1 MRLGWSLGSRA
12 MRIHQPSTPQEVPPE
27 ASDPI
32 AAARGNR
39 AGRAAAA
46 RLRQQAASLQNR
58 NLPRWLRRLGA
69 SLMIGGQA
77 VSAIARLRIGRQD
90 LTQELLEAGPGSFL
104 IVLVTALAAGTV
116 FNIQVAA
123 ELSKQGA
130 SAAIG
135 GLLALGLS
143 REIAPLLTATLLT
156 GKVATA
162 YAAQLGTMKVTE
174 QIDAI
179 TMLRTDP
186 VEYLVVP
193 RVLALVIMAP
203 VQCLVFF
210 LLAIWSGQVSSTLLY
225 GLPPA
230 VFWNSV
236 RTWMEPNDVPSM
248 LIKALVFGLLISVL
262 ACGWGLTTRGGPKEV
277 GSSTT
282 GAVVMIL
289 MAVALMDVVLTQI
302 LFGV

>member
-1 MRLGWSLGSRA
+1 MGA
-12 MRIHQPSTPQEVPPE
+12 
-27 ASDPI
+27 
-32 AAARGNR
+32 
-39 AGRAAAA
+39 
-46 RLRQQAASLQNR
+46 
-58 NLPRWLRRLGA
+58 PRWLRRLGF
-69 SLMIGGQA
+69 SLLIGGQA
-77 VSAIARLRIGRQD
+77 VSAIARGRINSND
-90 LTQELLEAGPGSFL
+90 MMQELLEAGPGSFL
-104 IVLVTALAAGTV
+104 IVLITGLAAGTV

-130 SAAIG
+130 NAAIG

-193 RVLALVIMAP
+193 RVLAMVVMAP
-203 VQCLVFF
+203 VQCLLFF
-210 LLAIWSGQVSSTLLY
+210 WVALWSGQTSSTLLY
-225 GLPPA
+225 GIPPA

-236 RTWMEPNDVPSM
+236 RTWMEPDDLPSM
-248 LIKALVFGLLISVL
+248 LVKALVFGLQIAVL

-277 GSSTT
+277 GTSTT

-289 MAVALMDVVLTQI
+289 VTVALVDVVLTQI
-302 LFGV
+302 LFG

>member
-1 MRLGWSLGSRA
+1 MSR
-12 MRIHQPSTPQEVPPE
+12 
-27 ASDPI
+27 
-32 AAARGNR
+32 
-39 AGRAAAA
+39 
-46 RLRQQAASLQNR
+46 R
-58 NLPRWLRRLGA
+58 NGPRWLSRLGA
-69 SLMIGGQA
+69 SLLIGGQA
-77 VSAIARLRIGRQD
+77 VSAIARGRIGLND
-90 LTQELLEAGPGSFL
+90 LLQELLEAGPGSFL
-104 IVLVTALAAGTV
+104 IVLITGLAAGTV

-130 SAAIG
+130 SAAVG

-162 YAAQLGTMKVTE
+162 YAAQLGSMKVTE

-193 RVLALVIMAP
+193 RVLAMVVMSP
-203 VQCLVFF
+203 VQCLLFF
-210 LLAIWSGQVSSTLLY
+210 WVALWSGQTSSTLLY
-225 GLPPA
+225 SIPPA

-236 RTWMEPNDVPSM
+236 RTWMDPEDVPSM
-248 LIKALVFGLLISVL
+248 LLKAVVFGLLIAVL

-277 GSSTT
+277 GTSTT

-289 MAVALMDVVLTQI
+289 ICVALVDVVLTQI
-302 LFGV
+302 LFG

>member
-1 MRLGWSLGSRA
+1 MTR
-12 MRIHQPSTPQEVPPE
+12 
-27 ASDPI
+27 
-32 AAARGNR
+32 
-39 AGRAAAA
+39 
-46 RLRQQAASLQNR
+46 R
-58 NLPRWLRRLGA
+58 NGPRWLSRLGA
-69 SLMIGGQA
+69 SLLIGGQA
-77 VSAIARLRIGRQD
+77 VSAIARGRIGLND
-90 LTQELLEAGPGSFL
+90 LLQELLEAGPGSFL
-104 IVLVTALAAGTV
+104 IVLITGLAAGTV

-130 SAAIG
+130 NAAVG

-193 RVLALVIMAP
+193 RVLALVVMSP
-203 VQCLVFF
+203 VQCLLFF
-210 LLAIWSGQVSSTLLY
+210 WVALWSGQTSSTLLY
-225 GLPPA
+225 SIPPA
-230 VFWNSV
+230 VVWNSV
-236 RTWMEPNDVPSM
+236 RTWMDPEDVPSM
-248 LIKALVFGLLISVL
+248 MLKALVFGLLIAVL

-277 GSSTT
+277 GTSTT

-289 MAVALMDVVLTQI
+289 ICVALVDVVLTQI
-302 LFGV
+302 LFG

>member
-1 MRLGWSLGSRA
+1 MRIPRYIHRLGSS
-12 MRIHQPSTPQEVPPE
+12 V
-27 ASDPI
+27 
-32 AAARGNR
+32 
-39 AGRAAAA
+39 
-46 RLRQQAASLQNR
+46 
-58 NLPRWLRRLGA
+58 
-69 SLMIGGQA
+69 MIGGQSI
-77 VSAIARLRIGRQD
+77 SALAKGRINLND
-90 LTQELLEAGPGSFL
+90 LFEQMLEAGPGSFL
-104 IVLVTALAAGTV
+104 IVIITALAAGTV

-123 ELSKQGA
+123 ELTRQGA
-130 SAAIG
+130 GFSVG
-135 GLLALGLS
+135 GILALGLA

-193 RVLALVIMAP
+193 RVLAMVVMAP
-203 VQCLVFF
+203 VQCLLFF
-210 LLAIWSGQVSSTLLY
+210 VLGIWSGQVSSTFLY
-225 GLPPA
+225 SIPPT

-236 RTWMEPNDVPSM
+236 RTWMEPSDLPSM
-248 LIKALVFGLLISVL
+248 LVKALVFGLQIAVI

-277 GSSTT
+277 GTSTT

-289 MAVALMDVVLTQI
+289 VTVSLVDVVLTQV
-302 LFGV
+302 LFGT

>member
-1 MRLGWSLGSRA
+1 MKRPAWL
-12 MRIHQPSTPQEVPPE
+12 TT
-27 ASDPI
+27 
-32 AAARGNR
+32 
-39 AGRAAAA
+39 
-46 RLRQQAASLQNR
+46 
-58 NLPRWLRRLGA
+58 PRWLRRLGA
-69 SLMIGGQA
+69 SLLVGGQA
-77 VSAIARLRIGRQD
+77 VSAIAKGRIGFND
-90 LTQELLEAGPGSFL
+90 LMQELMEAGPGSFL
-104 IVLVTALAAGTV
+104 IVLITALAAGTV

-130 SAAIG
+130 SATVG

-162 YAAQLGTMKVTE
+162 YAAQIGTMKVTE

-193 RVLALVIMAP
+193 RVIAMVIMAP
-203 VQCLVFF
+203 VQCLLFF
-210 LLAIWSGQVSSTLLY
+210 WVGIWSGQVSSTLLY
-225 GLPPA
+225 NIPPA

-236 RTWMEPNDVPSM
+236 RTWMEPDDLPSM
-248 LIKALVFGLLISVL
+248 LLKALVFGLQIAVI

-277 GSSTT
+277 GTSTT

-289 MAVALMDVVLTQI
+289 VTVSLMDALLTSL
-302 LFGV
+302 LFT

>member
-1 MRLGWSLGSRA
+1 MKRPVWFK
-12 MRIHQPSTPQEVPPE
+12 T
-27 ASDPI
+27 
-32 AAARGNR
+32 
-39 AGRAAAA
+39 
-46 RLRQQAASLQNR
+46 
-58 NLPRWLRRLGA
+58 PRWLSRLGS
-69 SLMIGGQA
+69 SLLIGGQA
-77 VSAIARLRIGRQD
+77 VSAVAKGRIGFND
-90 LTQELLEAGPGSFL
+90 LMQELMEAGPGSFL
-104 IVLVTALAAGTV
+104 IVLITALAAGTV

-130 SAAIG
+130 SATVG

-162 YAAQLGTMKVTE
+162 YAAQIGTMKVTE

-193 RVLALVIMAP
+193 RVLAMVIMAP
-203 VQCLVFF
+203 VQCLLFF
-210 LLAIWSGQVSSTLLY
+210 RVGIWSGQVSSTILY
-225 GLPPA
+225 SIPPS

-236 RTWMEPNDVPSM
+236 RTWMEPDDLPSM
-248 LIKALVFGLLISVL
+248 LLKALVFGLQIAVI

-277 GSSTT
+277 GTSTT

-289 MAVALMDVVLTQI
+289 VTVALMDALLTKL
-302 LFGV
+302 LFG

>member
-1 MRLGWSLGSRA
+1 MRSR
-12 MRIHQPSTPQEVPPE
+12 QPSAPWPGI
-27 ASDPI
+27 SGI
-32 AAARGNR
+32 
-39 AGRAAAA
+39 
-46 RLRQQAASLQNR
+46 RLKA
-58 NLPRWLRRLGA
+58 PRWLRRLGS

-77 VSAIARLRIGRQD
+77 TAAIARGRIGPND
-90 LTQELLEAGPGSFL
+90 LLQELLEAGPGSFL
-104 IVLVTALAAGTV
+104 IVLITGLAAGTV

-135 GLLALGLS
+135 GLLSLGLA

-193 RVLALVIMAP
+193 RVLAMVLMSP
-203 VQCLVFF
+203 VQCLLFF
-210 LLAIWSGQVSSTLLY
+210 AVAIWSGQVSCTLLY
-225 GLPPA
+225 SVPPA

-236 RTWMEPNDVPSM
+236 RTWMEPDDLPSM
-248 LIKALVFGLLISVL
+248 LLKAVVFGLQIAVL
-262 ACGWGLTTRGGPKEV
+262 ACGWGLTTKGGPKEV
-277 GSSTT
+277 GASTT

-289 MAVALMDVVLTQI
+289 VTVALMDVILTQI
-302 LFGV
+302 LFG